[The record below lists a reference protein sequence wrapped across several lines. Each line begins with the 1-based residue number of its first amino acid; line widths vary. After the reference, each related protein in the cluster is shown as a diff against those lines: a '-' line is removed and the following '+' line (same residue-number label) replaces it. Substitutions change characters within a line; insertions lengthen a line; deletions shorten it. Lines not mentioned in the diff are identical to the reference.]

1 MPEIWD
7 LYDSNKVKT
16 GEVIE
21 RKRVHEIPQGLYHL
35 AVDIWVK
42 TSDGRYLITQRS
54 EKKPSYPLYWECT
67 GGAVVSGE
75 DSIDGAVRETKEETG
90 ITITPQNMYFAGR
103 IKKKNKFI
111 DIFFVKEDFDIGKCV
126 LQEDEV
132 DELKL
137 VSVEEMIDIE
147 KNIRKRSEEYMS
159 IICRTIKDLGIV
171 L

>member
-7 LYDSNKVKT
+7 LYDRNKLKT

-21 RKRVHEIPQGLYHL
+21 RERVHEIPKERYHL

-75 DSIDGAVRETKEETG
+75 ESIDGAVRELAEETG
-90 ITITPQNMYFAGR
+90 IHAEKSDLRLVNTVVYSKYIMDVYLYER
-103 IKKKNKFI
+103 
-111 DIFFVKEDFDIGKCV
+111 DVDMSELV
-126 LQEDEV
+126 LQDDEV
-132 DELKL
+132 CDAKLATVSEILAMIENDEF
-137 VSVEEMIDIE
+137 IE
-147 KNIRKRSEEYMS
+147 HVWKRFA
-159 IICRTIKDLGIV
+159 KV
-171 L
+171 K

>member
-7 LYDSNKVKT
+7 LYDRNKLKT

-21 RKRVHEIPQGLYHL
+21 RKRVHEIPEGLYHL

-75 DSIDGAVRETKEETG
+75 ESIDGAVRELAEETG
-90 ITITPQNMYFAGR
+90 IRAEKADLKLVNTVVYSNYIMDVYLYECD
-103 IKKKNKFI
+103 I
-111 DIFFVKEDFDIGKCV
+111 DITEVV

-132 DELKL
+132 CGAKL
-137 VSVEEMIDIE
+137 ATEAEILAMIENNEFVE
-147 KNIRKRSEEYMS
+147 RVWKRFAEV
-159 IICRTIKDLGIV
+159 K
-171 L
+171 

>member
-7 LYDSNKVKT
+7 LYDSNKQKT

-21 RKRVHEIPQGLYHL
+21 RERVHEIPEGLYHL
-35 AVDIWVK
+35 TVDIWVK

-75 DSIDGAVRETKEETG
+75 ESIDGAVRELAEETG
-90 ITITPQNMYFAGR
+90 IRAEKADLKLVNTVVYSNYIMDVYLYER
-103 IKKKNKFI
+103 DI
-111 DIFFVKEDFDIGKCV
+111 DITEVV

-132 DELKL
+132 CGAKLATEAEILAMIENDEF
-137 VSVEEMIDIE
+137 VE
-147 KNIRKRSEEYMS
+147 RVWKRFAEV
-159 IICRTIKDLGIV
+159 K
-171 L
+171 

>member
-1 MPEIWD
+1 MTELLDIYDDHAKRSGRTMKRGIPAEGEYMMCVHIY
-7 LYDSNKVKT
+7 LYNSSGMFLMQKRSNKKESHP
-16 GEVIE
+16 GEWDVT
-21 RKRVHEIPQGLYHL
+21 V
-35 AVDIWVK
+35 
-42 TSDGRYLITQRS
+42 
-54 EKKPSYPLYWECT
+54 
-67 GGAVVSGE
+67 GAILSGE
-75 DSIDGAVRETKEETG
+75 ESIDGAVRETKEETG